1 MTKLPLE
8 GSLVALATP
17 FRDGAVDEK
26 AYRALCEW
34 QLANGT
40 DGLVPC
46 GTTGEAVTLSTVE
59 QLALVEIAV
68 EVAHA
73 AGKPVIAGAGSNS
86 TAKTVEQ
93 VLAVREAGADAAL
106 VVTPYYNKPT
116 QAGLLAHY
124 REIARQVPGF
134 PLVAYN
140 VPGRTGC
147 DLLPDTYEGL
157 AGIEEVVAVKEA
169 TGNLVRL
176 VEVFEKVGDRFAM
189 LSGDDPTIA
198 PFCLLG
204 GKGVIS
210 VSANVAPRQVSEL
223 VRVSRAGN
231 LARARELQVDL
242 QCLHRALFVEAN
254 PIPVKAALHGMGRFA
269 DEVRL
274 PLTPATAGTRAKL
287 REALSGL
294 GIEVAS

>member
-8 GSLVALATP
+8 GSIVALATP
-17 FRDGAVDEK
+17 FRDGALDEK

-34 QLANGT
+34 QLASGT

-46 GTTGEAVTLSTVE
+46 GTTGEAVTLSSVE
-59 QLALVEIAV
+59 QLACVEIAV
-68 EVAHA
+68 EVGHA
-73 AGKPVIAGAGSNS
+73 AGKPVLAGAGSNS

-93 VLAVREAGADAAL
+93 VQAMREAGADAAL

-116 QAGLLAHY
+116 QAGLVAHY
-124 REIARQVPGF
+124 REVARRVPGF

-147 DLLPDTYEGL
+147 DLLPDTYEAL

-176 VEVFEKVGDRFAM
+176 VEIFERVGDRFAM

-210 VSANVAPRQVSEL
+210 VSANVVPRQVADL
-223 VRVSRAGN
+223 VRAARTGDTR
-231 LARARELQVDL
+231 RARELQVDL
-242 QCLHRALFVEAN
+242 QCLHRALFVESN
-254 PIPVKAALHGMGRFA
+254 PIPVKAALHLLGRFA

-274 PLTPATAGTRAKL
+274 PLTPATAATRQKL

-294 GIEVAS
+294 GVQVAP

>member
-1 MTKLPLE
+1 MTKLSLE
-8 GSLVALATP
+8 GSFTALATP
-17 FRDGAVDEK
+17 FRDGALDER
-26 AYRALCEW
+26 AYRELCEW

-46 GTTGEAVTLSTVE
+46 GTTGEAVTLSPVE
-59 QLALVEIAV
+59 QLACVEIAV

-86 TAKTVEQ
+86 TAKTIEQ
-93 VLAVREAGADAAL
+93 VQAMREAGADAAL

-116 QAGLLAHY
+116 QAGLVAHY
-124 REIARQVPGF
+124 REVARQVPGF

-147 DLLPDTYEGL
+147 DLQPATYEAL
-157 AGIEEVVAVKEA
+157 AGIEELVAVKEA

-176 VEVFEKVGDRFAM
+176 VEIFERVGDRFSM

-198 PFCLLG
+198 PFCALG

-210 VSANVAPRQVSEL
+210 VSSTVAPRQVSNL
-223 VRVSRAGN
+223 VRA
-231 LARARELQVDL
+231 AREGRLREARELQVTL
-242 QCLHRALFVEAN
+242 QPLHRALFVESN
-254 PIPVKAALHGMGRFA
+254 PIPVKAALHLLGRFA
-269 DEVRL
+269 DEIRL
-274 PLTPATAGTRAKL
+274 PLTPATAAT
-287 REALSGL
+287 REALRAALADL
-294 GIEVAS
+294 GIEVRA

>member
-1 MTKLPLE
+1 MNQLPFE

-17 FRDGAVDEK
+17 FRDGALDER

-34 QLANGT
+34 QIANGT

-46 GTTGEAVTLSTVE
+46 GTTGEAVTLSPAE
-59 QLALVEIAV
+59 QLACVKIAV

-93 VLAVREAGADAAL
+93 VQAVREAGADGAL

-116 QAGLLAHY
+116 QAGLVAHY
-124 REIARQVPGF
+124 REVARRVPGF

-140 VPGRTGC
+140 VPGRTGS
-147 DLLPDTYEGL
+147 DLLPDTYRPL
-157 AGIEEVVAVKEA
+157 ADIPEVVAVKEA
-169 TGNLVRL
+169 TGNMVRL
-176 VEVFEKVGDRFAM
+176 VEVFERVGDRFTM
-189 LSGDDPTIA
+189 LSGDDFTVA
-198 PFCLLG
+198 PFCALG

-210 VSANVAPRQVSEL
+210 VSANVAPGLLAEL
-223 VRVSRAGN
+223 VRVSREGR
-231 LARARELQVDL
+231 LARARELQVAL
-242 QCLHRALFVEAN
+242 QPLHRALFVETN
-254 PIPVKAALHGMGRFA
+254 PIPVKAALHLLGRFA

-274 PLTPATAGTRAKL
+274 PLTPATAATREKL
-287 REALSGL
+287 REALAGL
-294 GIEVAS
+294 NLEVKA